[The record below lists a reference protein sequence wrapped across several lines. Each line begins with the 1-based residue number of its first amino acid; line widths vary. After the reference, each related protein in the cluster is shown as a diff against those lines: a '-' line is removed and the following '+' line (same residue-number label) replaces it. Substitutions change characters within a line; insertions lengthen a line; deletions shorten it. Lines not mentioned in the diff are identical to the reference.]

1 MPAILLFEEAG
12 RTREPFCA
20 LRVLAEVFNRF
31 GGMLWA
37 TDLVIQ
43 LELFL
48 LRNHGLLHQLLF
60 GFIIINLGLIKIIL
74 FHWKNEDFTQLLSL
88 IRNLLS
94 V

>member
-1 MPAILLFEEAG
+1 VPAVLFFEEAG
-12 RTREPFCA
+12 RTRESFCA

-88 IRNLLS
+88 IRNLL
-94 V
+94 